1 MLVFI
6 QPKCIKY
13 QHEHDTNLVIAYFCV
28 LFKMGM
34 CCKFVEKI
42 FAPNTVVEE
51 THSNHDVDDGIGFG
65 DFNEGTR
72 RPSIVDHGR
81 KQDAENDEVKD
92 MEMDD
97 STPTTSPPGA
107 LVSFRLR

>member
-28 LFKMGM
+28 LFKMEK
-34 CCKFVEKI
+34 CCKFVEKR
-42 FAPNTVVEE
+42 FFPTTLVES
-51 THSNHDVDDGIGFG
+51 THSDDDVDDGIGFG
-65 DFNEGTR
+65 NFNEGTS
-72 RPSIVDHGR
+72 RPRLVDHRR
-81 KQDAENDEVKD
+81 KQDAVNDEVKD

-97 STPTTSPPGA
+97 STPTTSPP
-107 LVSFRLR
+107 VV